1 MSTNLFP
8 EMTYNKKDDS
18 NIQHGSAVNVVI
30 DARSRRTLE
39 NMVENRTSI
48 VDLCLFCLTCQ

>member
-18 NIQHGSAVNVVI
+18 NIQYGSAVNVVI
-30 DARSRRTLE
+30 DVRSHRTLE
-39 NMVENRTSI
+39 NMVETI
-48 VDLCLFCLTCQ
+48 VIGDETERV